1 MRLKDS
7 IRRVLT
13 FAMAATIP
21 VAGAHAAGT
30 GTVTGTV
37 KTHEGV
43 AAADADV
50 ALVQLSRHTT
60 ADAAGAFHFDAVP
73 PGRYLI
79 EIVSPRFGSV
89 VGQVLVKEDEDA
101 RVALE
106 IDLTVHH
113 EDVVVSASV
122 SPQSLA
128 DAATS
133 VSVLDQHELTAK
145 AAVTIGETLG
155 QEPGVS
161 QTQYA
166 PGASR
171 PVIRGL
177 GGDRIRVLQDGIGVG
192 DASNVSTDHAV
203 TVDPYSSD
211 RIEVV
216 RGAATLLY
224 GSNAVG
230 GVVNVLDRRIPDH
243 RTGDPVS
250 GDVSLRYGSA
260 NDLGSGAFDV
270 GGDTGAF
277 GWDVEYSK
285 TNAGDITVGSGS
297 AFPDNTIPNSDVE
310 TQNWSVGASWL
321 GETAFA
327 GGAYDE
333 FETDYGSA
341 VESAVRID
349 MRQKRW
355 DVRGGINEPFG
366 VFRVL
371 KARLGGTDYEHNE
384 IEDGAIG
391 TTFRNKSVEARV
403 ELGHKQAGLFIG
415 SFGVHGW
422 HRDFEAIG
430 DEAFVQPTTTGALAL
445 FAFEEVGTG
454 AVKGQFGLRLE
465 QQDVSSVDPT
475 LTDRTFSAPSASVGI
490 LWINAD
496 YAVASTVSYSSR
508 VPTAE
513 ELYANGPH
521 IASDTF
527 EIGDDTLDLE
537 QSLGLE
543 LVMRKSSG
551 RVEGSVSLF
560 GTKFNNYIYEQDT
573 GTTFTTPEGDVLTVI
588 QFSAGDATFYGGEAH
603 VDFEL
608 LHADPNHLDL
618 EVRADYVH
626 SELTNVNQPVPLQ
639 PPLRGTL
646 ALKYQG
652 RAFWASAE
660 AVHAWEQNRFAP
672 FDTATPAFTW
682 FNATVGYRL
691 IAGRTVHDF
700 ILRGV
705 NLTDE
710 LSYNSV
716 SRFRFEVP
724 LPGRDVSLAY
734 RLEF

>member
-1 MRLKDS
+1 MCIHDPIFRHLV
-7 IRRVLT
+7 IAV
-13 FAMAATIP
+13 AALGL
-21 VAGAHAAGT
+21 VASAHAAG
-30 GTVTGTV
+30 GGSITGTV

-43 AAADADV
+43 PAAGADV
-50 ALVQLSRHTT
+50 SLVQLRRHVTV
-60 ADAAGAFHFDAVP
+60 DATGAFRFDAVP
-73 PGRYLI
+73 PGKYLI
-79 EIVSPRFGSV
+79 EIVSPRYGSV
-89 VGQVLVKEDEDA
+89 VGQVLVKEGEDA
-101 RVALE
+101 EIALE

-128 DAATS
+128 DTATS
-133 VSVLDQHELTAK
+133 VSVLDQRELTTK
-145 AAVTIGETLG
+145 AAVTIGETLA

-166 PGASR
+166 PGSSR

-177 GGDRIRVLQDGIGVG
+177 GGDRIRVLQDGIGAG

-230 GVVNVLDRRIPDH
+230 GVVNILDRRIPDH

-260 NDLGSGAFDV
+260 NDLGSGAVNV

-297 AFPDNTIPNSDVE
+297 SFPDNTIPNSDVE

-333 FETDYGSA
+333 FETSYGSA

-349 MRQKRW
+349 MHQKRW

-371 KARLGGTDYEHNE
+371 KVRLGGTDYEHVE
-384 IEDGAIG
+384 LEDGAVG

-403 ELGHKQAGLFIG
+403 ELGHKQAGAWIG

-430 DEAFVQPTTTGALAL
+430 DEAFVQPSTTDAVAL
-445 FAFEEVGTG
+445 FAFEELGTG
-454 AVKGQFGLRLE
+454 AVKGQFGLRFE
-465 QQDVSSVDPT
+465 QQNTSSVDPA
-475 LTDRTFSAPSASVGI
+475 LTDRTFSAPSASAGI
-490 LWINAD
+490 LWNNSG
-496 YAVASTVSYSSR
+496 YAVASTLSYSSR

-527 EIGDDTLDLE
+527 ETGDDTLDLE

-543 LVMRKSSG
+543 VVMRKSSG
-551 RVEGSVSLF
+551 RVEGSVSFF
-560 GTKFNNYIYEQDT
+560 GTKFQNYIYERDT
-573 GTTFTTPEGDVLTVI
+573 GATFATPEGDVLTVI
-588 QFSAGDATFYGGEAH
+588 QFSAGDATFWGGEAH

-608 LHADPNHLDL
+608 LHTDPNHLDL
-618 EVRADYVH
+618 EVRADYVR
-626 SELTNVNQPVPLQ
+626 SELTNVNQPIPLQ

-660 AVHAWEQNRFAP
+660 AVHAWAQNRFAP
-672 FDTATPAFTW
+672 FDTATPAYTW
-682 FNATVGYRL
+682 VNAAVGYRL
-691 IAGRTVHDF
+691 IVGRTVHDF

-705 NLTDE
+705 NLTDQ

-716 SRFRFEVP
+716 SRFRAEVP